1 VKQIKE
7 FAEQDINSFTDLPF
21 GQLIIMLSYDIVR
34 KNSIL
39 TDKLLRLLSLISI
52 VLADEKYKNNL
63 SKPVTRETL
72 TEQPDVS
79 EILP

>member
-7 FAEQDINSFTDLPF
+7 FAEQDINSFTDSPF

-79 EILP
+79 ENLP